1 MRKLSRQN
9 KLSIM
14 SRVKLRYILLVLFIS
29 SVVVSCKVAKTYRQ
43 PDINTNALYR
53 DQTTT
58 DTATI
63 ANIPWQSLFTDT
75 VLKGLIKEGVDH
87 NLNLKVAIQKIE
99 EARAALGQTKGA
111 LLPSLSASASVT
123 PAEQSVAALDYPP
136 GISINTKTTTYQLG
150 ISSSWEAD
158 IWGKLS
164 SAKRGAFANL
174 LQTDAAKRAIQT
186 QLIADIANNYYNLLA
201 LDKELDI
208 TTQTMQNRMKDV
220 ETMKTLKEAAVVN
233 GAAVVQSEANRYA
246 AEVAIP
252 DIKRS
257 IRETENALDVLLGR
271 APGPVNR
278 SKLDEQKPVTDMQT
292 GMPSQLLKNRPDVQQ
307 AEYAFRSSFENTN
320 VAHAYFYPS
329 FTITASGG
337 FSNLTLKDFFINSV
351 FYNIAAGLT
360 QPIFNQGINK
370 ARLKTA
376 EAQQKEAMYNY
387 QQTVLTAG
395 SEVSNALYSYQSAL
409 EKDGARSKQI
419 AALEKA
425 VDYTQQLLRYSSAT
439 NYTDVLTS
447 EQSLL
452 AAQLSGVNDRL
463 QQLQAIVN
471 LYRALGGGWR

>member
-1 MRKLSRQN
+1 MTK
-9 KLSIM
+9 
-14 SRVKLRYILLVLFIS
+14 S
-29 SVVVSCKVAKTYRQ
+29 SVKYIFIVLVASSAILSCKVSKTYQQ
-43 PDINTNALYR
+43 PDLNTNALYR

-63 ANIPWQSLFTDT
+63 ASMPWQSLFTDT
-75 VLKGLIKEGVDH
+75 ALKALIKEGLDD
-87 NLNLKVAIQKIE
+87 NLDLKVAVQKIV
-99 EARAALGQTKGA
+99 EAQATLGQSKAA
-111 LLPSLSASASVT
+111 LLPTLSASGSVT
-123 PAEQSVAALDYPP
+123 PSKQSAAALDFPP
-136 GISINTKTTTYQLG
+136 GININTNTTLYQLG
-150 ISSSWEAD
+150 LSSSWEAD

-164 SAKRGAFANL
+164 SAKRSAFANL

-186 QLIADIANNYYNLLA
+186 QLIADIANNYYTLLA

-208 TTQTMQNRMKDV
+208 TTKTMQNRIKDV
-220 ETMKTLKEAAVVN
+220 ETMKSLKDAAVVN

-257 IRETENALDVLLGR
+257 IRETENALDILLGR
-271 APGPVNR
+271 APGQVSR
-278 SKLDEQKPVTDMQT
+278 GKLDDQKPITDLQT
-292 GMPSQLLKNRPDVQQ
+292 GVSSQLLKNRPDVQQ
-307 AEYAFRSSFENTN
+307 AEFGFRSAFENTN

-337 FSNLTLKDFFINSV
+337 FSNLTLKDFFINSI

-376 EAQQKEAMYNY
+376 QAQQKEAMYNY
-387 QQTVLTAG
+387 QKTVLTAG
-395 SEVSNALYSYQSAL
+395 SEVSNALYAYQSAR
-409 EKDGARSKQI
+409 EKDDARGKQV
-419 AALEKA
+419 AALVKA

-452 AAQLSGVNDRL
+452 AAQLNGVNDKL